1 MYFYPVKGCVDRF
14 CARSNPN
21 PRFPFHSSRPAPQ
34 AQRKSGTA
42 FTVRI
47 SSFCANF
54 LQKFPN
60 CTKCLLYAIRE
71 NSVFCVNTLFLP
83 LLLIFANSE
92 NGKNLLFR
100 PDYTPC
106 KAFFLTDF
114 QLSASS
120 FTAKSAGSASRYFAS
135 SSSGVAVC
143 SVFALTS
150 ISCLSV

>member
-1 MYFYPVKGCVDRF
+1 MTVSVPDRT
-14 CARSNPN
+14 RN

-34 AQRKSGTA
+34 AQRKSGAA
-42 FTVRI
+42 FTVRT
-47 SSFCANF
+47 SLFCADF

-83 LLLIFANSE
+83 FLLIFANSE

-106 KAFFLTDF
+106 KAVFCRIFSFLHPHSRRNLLEAHPDISR
-114 QLSASS
+114 QVLPVSPSARC
-120 FTAKSAGSASRYFAS
+120 SR
-135 SSSGVAVC
+135 
-143 SVFALTS
+143 
-150 ISCLSV
+150 